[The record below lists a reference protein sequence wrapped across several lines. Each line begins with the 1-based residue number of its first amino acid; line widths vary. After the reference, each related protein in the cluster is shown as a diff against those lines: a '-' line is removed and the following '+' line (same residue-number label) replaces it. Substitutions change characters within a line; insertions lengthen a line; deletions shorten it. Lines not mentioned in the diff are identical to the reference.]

1 MITLDPS
8 AAPSLVTQI
17 VDGYRLLIEQQGL
30 RAGTKLPSIRQFA
43 QAHQVSVFTVV
54 EAYDR
59 LVAQGYLVSRPHS
72 GFFVHRRAAAEAPA
86 VARDVDRQGFDALWY
101 LRKIFENRHLAIKAG
116 CGWLPSDWLYEDGLR
131 RSLRALAA
139 DDADLGGYGDPKGYP
154 PLRQTIADA
163 FAEKDVQ
170 VHADQVLLTQG
181 SSQALDLAVRRLVR
195 AGDAVLVDDPGYANL
210 LFSLRFQGA
219 TLLGVPRTPQG
230 YDLAA
235 LERLIVQHRP
245 TVFFT
250 QPRLQ
255 SPSGSVATPAQL
267 HRVLQLADQHG
278 LTIVENDIY
287 VNLDPVPRPTL
298 ASLDQLNRVITIGS
312 YSKTISP
319 NIRVGYLVA
328 HPDLVE
334 DLAQLKMIS
343 GLTSAEFGERLAHG
357 ALTEGRWRKHLK
369 HLRERLAEAHQ
380 RVGGR
385 LVAQGFELFAEPEA
399 GMFLWARHPDIADPV
414 ALSKQAA
421 EHDIMLGPG
430 HLFMA
435 DLAPTPWMRFNV
447 AFCGDERLY
456 RFLAAGIGGI
466 DGLRAAR
473 PTSGEN
479 QCL

>member
-1 MITLDPS
+1 MFTLQPAS
-8 AAPSLVTQI
+8 TTPLVSQI
-17 VDGYRLLIEQQGL
+17 VDGVAAQIE
-30 RAGTKLPSIRQFA
+30 AGQLAAGSKLPSIRQFA
-43 QAHQVSVFTVV
+43 QSHQVSVFTVV

-72 GFFVHRRAAAEAPA
+72 GFFVRRRASADAPQA
-86 VARDVDRQGFDALWY
+86 TPRRQQGYDASWY
-101 LRKIFENRHLAIKAG
+101 LRKIFEHRHLAIKAG
-116 CGWLPSDWLYEDGLR
+116 CGWLPGDWLFEDGLR
-131 RSLRALAA
+131 RALRNLAA

-154 PLRQTIADA
+154 PLRQTIAEA
-163 FAEKDVQ
+163 FAAKDVP

-181 SSQALDLAVRRLVR
+181 SSQALDLVVRSLVH

-219 TLLGVPRTPQG
+219 KIVGAPRTPQG

-235 LERLIVQHRP
+235 LEAAIVQHQP
-245 TVFFT
+245 KVFFT

-255 SPSGSVATPAQL
+255 SPTGSTASPAHL
-267 HRVLQLADQHG
+267 HRVLQLAEKHG
-278 LTIVENDIY
+278 MTVVENDIY

-298 ASLDQLNRVITIGS
+298 ASLDQLQRVITIGS

-369 HLRERLAEAHQ
+369 ALRERLAEAHQ
-380 RVGGR
+380 HTAAR
-385 LVAQGFELFAEPEA
+385 LKALGFELFAEPGA
-399 GMFLWARHPDIADPV
+399 GMFLWARHPNLPDPV
-414 ALSKQAA
+414 TLSNQAA

-430 HLFMA
+430 HLFTA
-435 DLAPTPWMRFNV
+435 DLAPTAWMRFNV
-447 AFCGDERLY
+447 AFCGDERLFE
-456 RFLAAGIGGI
+456 FL
-466 DGLRAAR
+466 
-473 PTSGEN
+473 SG
-479 QCL
+479 QLKP

>member
-1 MITLDPS
+1 MLTLHPQS
-8 AAPSLVTQI
+8 PTPLVTQI
-17 VDGYRLLIEQQGL
+17 VDGLRAQIDDGGL
-30 RAGTKLPSIRQFA
+30 RAGAKLPSIRQFA

-72 GFFVHRRAAAEAPA
+72 GFFVRHRAHMAGDEPA
-86 VARDVDRQGFDALWY
+86 VASVSGRHGFDAMWY

-116 CGWLPSDWLYEDGLR
+116 CGWLPSDWLFEDGLR
-131 RSLRALAA
+131 RALRNLAA

-170 VHADQVLLTQG
+170 VQADQVLLTQG
-181 SSQALDLAVRRLVR
+181 SSQALDLVVRSLVH

-219 TLLGVPRTPQG
+219 SLVGAPRTPQG

-235 LERLIVQHRP
+235 LEGVIAQHEP
-245 TVFFT
+245 KVFFT

-255 SPSGSVATPAQL
+255 SPTGSVASPAHL
-267 HRVLQLADQHG
+267 HRVLQLAEKHG

-287 VNLDPVPRPTL
+287 VNLDPVSRPTL
-298 ASLDQLNRVITIGS
+298 ASLDQFNRVITIGS

-328 HPDLVE
+328 HPDMVE

-369 HLRERLAEAHQ
+369 ALRERLAEAHQ
-380 RVGGR
+380 RVAGR
-385 LVAQGFELFAEPEA
+385 LQGLGFELFAEPEA
-399 GMFLWARHPDIADPV
+399 GMFLWAHHPAITDPV
-414 ALSKQAA
+414 ALSNKAA

-430 HLFMA
+430 HLFSA
-435 DLAPTPWMRFNV
+435 QLAPTPWMRFNV
-447 AFCGDERLY
+447 AFCGDERLW
-456 RFLAAGIGGI
+456 RFLAEHTA
-466 DGLRAAR
+466 
-473 PTSGEN
+473 S
-479 QCL
+479 